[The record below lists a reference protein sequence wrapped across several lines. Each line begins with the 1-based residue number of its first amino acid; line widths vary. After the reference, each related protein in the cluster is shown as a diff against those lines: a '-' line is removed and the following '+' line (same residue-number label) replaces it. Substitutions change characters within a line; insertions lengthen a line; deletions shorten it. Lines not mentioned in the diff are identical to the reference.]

1 MKFFPYHTVVFV
13 CGFNVNTALLIAVL
27 VTRLVCAGIGIAY
40 LQYDS
45 SQAAAYAKQ
54 KLDGFEY
61 PPGYRV
67 AVRFFS
73 GGGVGGPV

>member
-1 MKFFPYHTVVFV
+1 MTFYLITLLYLVLVFKT
-13 CGFNVNTALLIAVL
+13 NPALLITVL
-27 VTRLVCAGIGIAY
+27 ITKLVCAGLGIAY